1 MLNTANPDDNA
12 HRIFQSL
19 NNTGMP
25 LTQADLIRNY
35 VFMRLDDRQDDF
47 YEFTWKQLE
56 GRFSP
61 EEFTQLFWLD
71 LILDGYNVTQR
82 QTYVHQQRAMEAMS
96 RREIIDKITSLNSRA
111 DVWNVVLHPE
121 NETSARIRRRLQR
134 IKEWGT
140 TTAAPT
146 LMYLLERRRSGTA
159 TVAQVARAMLYLESY
174 FVRRVVVGR
183 ATMNMNRV
191 LMDAPM
197 RLREDD
203 RPVDVALRAHLSG
216 AGKHWAPDQELLA
229 LATSKP
235 FYNHGRAHQ
244 KRLVLRWI
252 EEAMHSH
259 EDILDPDLTVEHVM
273 PQTLTPEWRAEIRR
287 EMASGQSVVKLHDA
301 LVHTIG
307 NLTLTGRNSSLS
319 NNSFTDKKRMLRK
332 YGTGIQ
338 MTHEVTSKRHWGPD
352 EIRTRSHRMVKMIVA
367 NWPGPVVG
375 S

>member
-1 MLNTANPDDNA
+1 MLITANPDDNA

-203 RPVDVALRAHLSG
+203 RPVDVA
-216 AGKHWAPDQELLA
+216 
-229 LATSKP
+229 
-235 FYNHGRAHQ
+235 
-244 KRLVLRWI
+244 
-252 EEAMHSH
+252 
-259 EDILDPDLTVEHVM
+259 
-273 PQTLTPEWRAEIRR
+273 
-287 EMASGQSVVKLHDA
+287 
-301 LVHTIG
+301 
-307 NLTLTGRNSSLS
+307 
-319 NNSFTDKKRMLRK
+319 
-332 YGTGIQ
+332 
-338 MTHEVTSKRHWGPD
+338 
-352 EIRTRSHRMVKMIVA
+352 
-367 NWPGPVVG
+367 
-375 S
+375 